1 MTDRF
6 TVRAVVLFLGMTVV
20 MVVAGC
26 IWLTAHDK
34 QLPDAL
40 ISTGGVA
47 LGGLT
52 GFLISSKS
60 GTSDTQP
67 VQVMNQ
73 TGDAVPVTPG
83 DA

>member
-6 TVRAVVLFLGMTVV
+6 TVRSVVVFLGVVVV

-40 ISTGGVA
+40 ISLGGVA

-60 GTSDTQP
+60 GPTDGALPTVEAP
-67 VQVMNQ
+67 V
-73 TGDAVPVTPG
+73 TVTPG